1 MESSKNCI
9 APSCRFGEFMGFTGK
24 KLKVL
29 SLGSEQE
36 EKARDIIKECSST
49 ATWVVLLNCHLVPHW
64 MDELEYLCEDLSQDS
79 TNQDFRYGSFYYL
92 SCNLSLYPLCTERF
106 VVHSVQ

>member
-1 MESSKNCI
+1 
-9 APSCRFGEFMGFTGK
+9 MGFTGK

-36 EKARDIIKECSST
+36 EKARDVIRECSST

-64 MDELEYLCEDLSQDS
+64 MDELEYLCEDLAQDS
-79 TNQDFRYGSFYYL
+79 TNQDFRLQNTFDTHNKKL
-92 SCNLSLYPLCTERF
+92 SDKEIILPLFINIT
-106 VVHSVQ
+106 

>member
-1 MESSKNCI
+1 
-9 APSCRFGEFMGFTGK
+9 MGFTGK

-36 EKARDIIKECSST
+36 EKARDVIRECSST

-64 MDELEYLCEDLSQDS
+64 MDELEYLCEDLAQDS
-79 TNQDFRYGSFYYL
+79 TNQDFRYMKDILFFNKRL
-92 SCNLSLYPLCTERF
+92 
-106 VVHSVQ
+106 HI

>member
-1 MESSKNCI
+1 MNL
-9 APSCRFGEFMGFTGK
+9 RFGEFMGFTGK

-36 EKARDIIKECSST
+36 EKARDVIRECSST

-64 MDELEYLCEDLSQDS
+64 MDELEYLCEDLAQDS
-79 TNQDFRYGSFYYL
+79 TNQDFRYMKDILFFNKRL
-92 SCNLSLYPLCTERF
+92 HIIFRF
-106 VVHSVQ
+106 TNQIN